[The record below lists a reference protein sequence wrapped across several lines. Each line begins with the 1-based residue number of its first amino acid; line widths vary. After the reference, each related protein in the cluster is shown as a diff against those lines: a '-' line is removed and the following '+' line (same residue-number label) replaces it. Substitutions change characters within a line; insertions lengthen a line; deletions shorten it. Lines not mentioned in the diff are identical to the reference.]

1 MFEWSPDGSQI
12 AYHFE
17 TASGENGDRLM
28 VLDLATERIEDIGR
42 IGSGTGPIWSPDG
55 HSLAYLPRR
64 RDSISFLT
72 LADSSVRTMP
82 LDGFRGNSI
91 LFSPGSDSLVIE
103 ARRVDG
109 TREDGLWVTS
119 IRQPHLTRLEVENVN
134 KLLQWGGGL
143 IYFQTGR
150 QFLRISPDGGIP
162 EVFAT
167 LDDDCGADPPY
178 NTLAPDLVA
187 VVCGSAPIRT
197 DLMIVRGFDAD

>member
-1 MFEWSPDGSQI
+1 
-12 AYHFE
+12 
-17 TASGENGDRLM
+17 
-28 VLDLATERIEDIGR
+28 
-42 IGSGTGPIWSPDG
+42 
-55 HSLAYLPRR
+55 
-64 RDSISFLT
+64 
-72 LADSSVRTMP
+72 MP

-150 QFLRISPDGGIP
+150 QFLRRLACVWFGMCIP
-162 EVFAT
+162 RH
-167 LDDDCGADPPY
+167 PPF
-178 NTLAPDLVA
+178 
-187 VVCGSAPIRT
+187 
-197 DLMIVRGFDAD
+197 GFTRRWTSRVN